1 MPAAWME
8 SEFELEGGERSEEG
22 VRREELLPAAFGRS
36 LKDWREG
43 GGGRSALGAAR
54 RMLSDLTR
62 RVLDRAQ
69 GR

>member
-8 SEFELEGGERSEEG
+8 SEVELEGGERSEEG

-43 GGGRSALGAAR
+43 G
-54 RMLSDLTR
+54 
-62 RVLDRAQ
+62 VL
-69 GR
+69 